1 MMSDVMTDR
10 RLPQTPWQTV
20 GPFFHYALP
29 WEGGETLIGSN
40 PAGEKILIRGQVLD
54 GEGNPIPDALIEI
67 WQANSAGRYAH
78 PDDTQTGKVADAR
91 FVGFGRCPTDA
102 DGMFSFYTIRPGA
115 VPGPGN
121 SQQAPHIAIGVF
133 GRGLLR
139 RLVTRLYFP
148 ESESNANDPILAY
161 VEPERVETL
170 IAVREADRTDIASYK
185 FDIRLQGDRETV
197 FFNV

>member
-1 MMSDVMTDR
+1 MSDVMTDR

-78 PDDTQTGKVADAR
+78 PDDTQTGKAPDAR

-148 ESESNANDPILAY
+148 ESELNANDPILAY

>member
-1 MMSDVMTDR
+1 MMSDVMIEK

-40 PAGEKILIRGQVLD
+40 PVGDKILIRGQVLD
-54 GEGNPIPDALIEI
+54 AEGKPIPDALIEI
-67 WQANSAGRYAH
+67 WQANSVGRYAH
-78 PDDTQTGKVADAR
+78 PDDTQTEKTHDSH

-148 ESESNANDPILAY
+148 ESELNAIDPILAY

>member
-1 MMSDVMTDR
+1 MSDVMTDK

-54 GEGNPIPDALIEI
+54 AEGNPIPDALIEI
-67 WQANSAGRYAH
+67 WQANSAGHYAH
-78 PDDTQTGKVADAR
+78 PDDTQREKTPDSH

-148 ESESNANDPILAY
+148 ESELNANDPILAY